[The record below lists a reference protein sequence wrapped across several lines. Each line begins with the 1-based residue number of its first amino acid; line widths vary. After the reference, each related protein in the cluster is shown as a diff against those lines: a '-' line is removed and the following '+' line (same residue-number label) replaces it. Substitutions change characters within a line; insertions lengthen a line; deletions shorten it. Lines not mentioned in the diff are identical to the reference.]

1 MKGCASSKK
10 SASHHHRQGTDRRAS
25 VWPVIVPQPPRC
37 DNRTHSGARTCTR
50 EPFSRRVLL
59 ASLLAL
65 PFAAKADV
73 LSETRGFVLNAG
85 AARDIFARPEDD
97 PEYSRTPADEPA
109 LIRSMLVPT
118 EAPASI
124 RDMVTAAAAR
134 YASHPAIR
142 AAGFSPRHWDAY
154 FHSMIQ
160 VESGFKVTAYS
171 SAGAMGL
178 AQLMPGTARFLGVD
192 PRDPVQNLDGGAR
205 YLLMQLGAFGTPELA
220 LAAYNAGPGAVRKYR
235 GIPPYRETRNH
246 VRKVMAI
253 YRNRLT

>member
-1 MKGCASSKK
+1 MNSG
-10 SASHHHRQGTDRRAS
+10 RA
-25 VWPVIVPQPPRC
+25 Q
-37 DNRTHSGARTCTR
+37 
-50 EPFSRRVLL
+50 
-59 ASLLAL
+59 
-65 PFAAKADV
+65 DV
-73 LSETRGFVLNAG
+73 
-85 AARDIFARPEDD
+85 FARAEDD
-97 PEYSRTPADEPA
+97 PGYAPTKADEPP
-109 LIRSMLVPT
+109 LIRSTLAAT
-118 EAPASI
+118 DAPAPV
-124 RDMVTAAAAR
+124 RDMVSAAAAR

-142 AAGFSPRHWDAY
+142 AAGFSPQHWDAY

-205 YLLMQLGAFGTPELA
+205 YLLMQLSAFGTPELA

-235 GIPPYRETRNH
+235 GIPPYRETQNH

-253 YRNRLT
+253 YRNRLS

>member
-1 MKGCASSKK
+1 MSQWSLTSLPAAS
-10 SASHHHRQGTDRRAS
+10 RQH
-25 VWPVIVPQPPRC
+25 PEL
-37 DNRTHSGARTCTR
+37 SGSGPDCERSL
-50 EPFSRRVLL
+50 SRRVFIT
-59 ASLLAL
+59 SLCAA
-65 PFAAKADV
+65 PFAAEADV
-73 LSETRGFVLNAG
+73 LSEARGFVLNEG

-97 PEYSRTPADEPA
+97 PEHSRAPDDEPA
-109 LIRSMLVPT
+109 PIGSMLVGT
-118 EAPASI
+118 EATTSI

-235 GIPPYRETRNH
+235 GIPPYRETQNH

>member
-1 MKGCASSKK
+1 
-10 SASHHHRQGTDRRAS
+10 
-25 VWPVIVPQPPRC
+25 
-37 DNRTHSGARTCTR
+37 
-50 EPFSRRVLL
+50 
-59 ASLLAL
+59 
-65 PFAAKADV
+65 
-73 LSETRGFVLNAG
+73 
-85 AARDIFARPEDD
+85 
-97 PEYSRTPADEPA
+97 
-109 LIRSMLVPT
+109 MLVAT
-118 EAPASI
+118 DAPASI

-160 VESGFKVTAYS
+160 VESGFKVTASS

>member
-1 MKGCASSKK
+1 M
-10 SASHHHRQGTDRRAS
+10 
-25 VWPVIVPQPPRC
+25 
-37 DNRTHSGARTCTR
+37 
-50 EPFSRRVLL
+50 L
-59 ASLLAL
+59 ATPLA
-65 PFAAKADV
+65 AGADV
-73 LSETRGFVLNAG
+73 LSEARGFVLNAG

-97 PEYSRTPADEPA
+97 PEYSRTPGDEPA

-124 RDMVTAAAAR
+124 REMVTAAAAR

-220 LAAYNAGPGAVRKYR
+220 LAAYNAGPGAVRRYR